1 MKSISISLLVAAA
14 LFAGCGAKDEHA
26 GHDHDHDH
34 GHGAA
39 HKHEHRPPHGGT
51 PVVLGNE
58 AFHLEFVRD
67 AVNGSLTCYVMDAH
81 LESFV
86 RIAAPVFTVAAD
98 VAGSAKNLEFKA
110 VANGATGE
118 KEGDT
123 SQFDAKADW
132 LKTAT
137 NFTGNISELT
147 VRGVKFSDIKFRFPE
162 GNE

>member
-1 MKSISISLLVAAA
+1 MKLLSISAVFAAA
-14 LFAGCGAKDEHA
+14 VLFAGCEAKDEHA
-26 GHDHDHDH
+26 GHNH
-34 GHGAA
+34 GPA

-67 AVNGSLTCYVMDAH
+67 AATGTLTCYVMDAH

-86 RIAAPVFTVAAD
+86 RIPAPGFSVTAD
-98 VAGSAKNLEFKA
+98 VGGSPKSLDFKA
-110 VANGATGE
+110 VSNGATGE

-132 LKTAT
+132 LRTTT
-137 NFTGNISELT
+137 NFSASISELT
-147 VRGVKFSDIKFRFPE
+147 VRGVKFTDIKFRFPE